1 MNPKNRVTRV
11 FNSAGKSAFGNPRDT
26 KTISVCCESV
36 TLMTAEREGVQAS
49 QGARN
54 HTIFVITLPENA
66 RERGHVAARQTKTL
80 RLVDFLTSKG
90 IVKLPPSVFFDS
102 LLLRRSQ

>member
-1 MNPKNRVTRV
+1 
-11 FNSAGKSAFGNPRDT
+11 
-26 KTISVCCESV
+26 
-36 TLMTAEREGVQAS
+36 MTAEREGVQAS

-90 IVKLPPSVFFDS
+90 IVNLPQSVFPDRCYS
-102 LLLRRSQ
+102 EVGNNSRTRGRMR